1 MCTPSWYSSNPKLG
15 RGCCILRGQCLVG
28 LFKHQEDCDS
38 VWSKCQPGGFHSAK
52 RWGVPLTEILQIF
65 ELISSH
71 AKEEEKWKV
80 TSRKFVFNKKANAN
94 LKIFLQSSCVHFLL
108 SLSFFLWPIK
118 AQYKLVPSDNIDYFG
133 ISLYYFLNVPTPASF
148 SFIFSLFNQTT
159 QFLPQINVKCP
170 SRIRHRDLNSQS
182 SDYESPPLT
191 TRPGLPPYLSS
202 LDVTNKFQILHS

>member
-159 QFLPQINVKCP
+159 QFLLQINVKCP
-170 SRIRHRDLNSQS
+170 SRIRHRELNSQS
-182 SDYESPPLT
+182 SGSEKPTIFSVKSVFEKE
-191 TRPGLPPYLSS
+191 R
-202 LDVTNKFQILHS
+202 K